1 MIRFKDVTI
10 HDKETIESYTM
21 WGSGQNCDLSF
32 ANIIIWRFLYNTQY
46 AIVDDYLVFR
56 FYAGHH
62 LAYMMPIA
70 RPKPNGE
77 GVLRV
82 EPCEECDI
90 NVIKAIREDSIAMG
104 HPLLI
109 LGVSNYMCD
118 IIDSHMPDMF
128 NAKPERDYA
137 DYIYTREKLVR
148 LSGKKLQGKRNHI
161 NKFKSLYPQYVY
173 RPLTPDLIPHCV
185 ELERKWRM
193 AQGSPDGATE
203 ELRAMTCAF
212 DNWDNLQ
219 LMGGTIWVDETLVA
233 FTFGAPINH
242 CTFDVCVEKAD
253 TSYEGAYAI
262 INQEFASHLPE
273 DYFYIN
279 REEDMGD
286 DGLRQAKLSYKPD
299 ILLVKNSL
307 TEKRPL
313 ADFEDTTRIKE
324 ETRQLWETVFC
335 EDSKE
340 FVDLYFSRVYH
351 DNINITCQLSGHV
364 AAALQAIPHSILL
377 KGQEAKAAYISG
389 VCTSPEHRRQNIG
402 NSLMAQAH
410 FHLYTLGTTFAT
422 LIPAEPWLH
431 DWYGK
436 CGYTK
441 DIKCLPAPKGF
452 ATSSFEDYDRWQRSH
467 ECILLND
474 ADQFDIACKDYGLD
488 PDHYLSQQEPVQ
500 GMIRIINAR
509 KALELY
515 ASENTGM
522 EMTVLVTGDRHI
534 PANNCYYTIA
544 HGNVT
549 TSHEPRPGAQV
560 ITIQQLST
568 FIFGSQQ
575 PVMCLM
581 LN

>member
-10 HDKETIESYTM
+10 DDRETIESFTI
-21 WGSGQNCDLSF
+21 WGNGQNCDLSF
-32 ANIIIWRFLYNTQY
+32 PNIIIWRFLYNTQY
-46 AIVDDYLVFR
+46 AIVDDYLIFR

-70 RPKPNGE
+70 RPKLCDDGRMR
-77 GVLRV
+77 VL
-82 EPCEECDI
+82 PCEECDI

-118 IIDSHMPDMF
+118 VIDSRLPDMF
-128 NAKPERDYA
+128 NVRPERDYA

-148 LSGKKLQGKRNHI
+148 LSGKKLQSKRNHT
-161 NKFKSLYPQYVY
+161 NKFRSLYPQYEY
-173 RPLTPDLIPHCV
+173 RPLTSELIPQCI
-185 ELERKWRM
+185 ELEKKWRK
-193 AQGSPDGATE
+193 AQGIPEGTAE

-212 DNWDNLQ
+212 DNWDRLK
-219 LMGGTIWVDETLVA
+219 LRGGTIWVDGNLVA

-242 CTFDVCVEKAD
+242 CTFDICVEKAD
-253 TSYEGAYAI
+253 TNYEGAYAI

-273 DYFYIN
+273 DYYYIN
-279 REEDMGD
+279 REEDMGNE
-286 DGLRQAKLSYKPD
+286 GLRTAKLSYKPD

-307 TEKRPL
+307 TEKHPL

-335 EDSKE
+335 EDSKG

-351 DNINITCQLSGHV
+351 DNINITCQLGGHV
-364 AAALQAIPHSILL
+364 TAALQAIPHSILF
-377 KGQEAKAAYISG
+377 KGQKCKAAYISG
-389 VCTSPEHRRQNIG
+389 VCTSPDLRRQNIG

-410 FHLYTLGTTFAT
+410 FRLYTLGTVFAA
-422 LIPAEPWLH
+422 LIPAEPWLYE
-431 DWYGK
+431 WYGK
-436 CGYTK
+436 CGYTEN
-441 DIKCLPAPKGF
+441 IRCLPAPKDF
-452 ATSSFEDYDRWQRSH
+452 AYSSFESYDQWQHSH
-467 ECILLND
+467 DCILLND
-474 ADQFDIACKDYGLD
+474 ADQFDIACKDYSLD

-509 KALELY
+509 RALELY
-515 ASENTGM
+515 ASANT
-522 EMTVLVTGDRHI
+522 EVDMTIQVTGDRHI
-534 PANNCYYTIA
+534 PANNSYYTIA
-544 HGNVT
+544 HGSVA
-549 TSHEPRPGAQV
+549 TSHEPHPDAQV
-560 ITIQQLST
+560 MTIQQLSS

-575 PVMCLM
+575 AVMCLM